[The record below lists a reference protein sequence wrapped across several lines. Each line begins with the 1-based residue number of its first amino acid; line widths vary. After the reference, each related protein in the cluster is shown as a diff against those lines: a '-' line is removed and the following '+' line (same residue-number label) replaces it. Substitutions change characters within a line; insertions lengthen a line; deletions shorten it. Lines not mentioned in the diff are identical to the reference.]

1 VNPTFIL
8 TLSALV
14 ILTPL
19 TVIAAETETEAPSIQ
34 PEEQAELSVRTDPS
48 GSVVAVDS
56 KYVGVSPAYGLALPE
71 GEHSVGVYL
80 DGYVPSES
88 TVVLKSGEKTEME
101 FVLSRLG
108 ESRWFS
114 LANFLEGVVLI
125 SGAIALTIAIGLS
138 TADWG

>member
-1 VNPTFIL
+1 VSPTFIL

-19 TVIAAETETEAPSIQ
+19 TVIAAETETEAPSVQ
-34 PEEQAELSVRTDPS
+34 PEEQAELSVKTDPS
-48 GSVVAVDS
+48 GAVVAVGS
-56 KYVGVSPAYGLALPE
+56 KYVGVSPTDGLLLPA
-71 GEHSVGVYL
+71 GEYSVGVYV
-80 DGYVPSES
+80 DGYTALES

-108 ESRWFS
+108 DSGWFS
-114 LANFLEGVVLI
+114 LANFLEGVVII

-138 TADWG
+138 TADWE